1 MARYDLPQYQSVYRD
16 PQSVAINKELRDR
29 YTAAFLADDE
39 LTAAVDAMNA
49 ADFEGDQQLKNQ
61 LATQYNAKLAE
72 RARRGDYETMGT
84 SVMRDAR
91 KFTQGY
97 APIKQNYD
105 AVQAYASEL
114 KKRLGEGKISEEQYS
129 HAMGLSTQGY
139 NGLVQKADG
148 SIDESSYFNGT
159 RIVNYQDI
167 SAMID
172 ERMEAVSAEEG
183 GRSVRRVGQGPDAMY
198 EHQIGEEWKIIS
210 PERVEAVVADVMSN
224 PNVQAYLNQIGDIR
238 SYNVSDKDI
247 KSSLSMSLYGNPDDP
262 EDGGLKG
269 ELAKLVASGKTDKKT
284 VATMEALQEEIRRME
299 ELLPG
304 EGIEDSEELVLKR
317 KQALKNERIQEEIMR
332 KTGVARSTHMMHNVW
347 TEDLQEYDQMSLA
360 RYKQYL
366 ADYVPTV
373 YEDTGMTE
381 INSPSGISTKSVTTY
396 IDKHNDMMQAV
407 LDDAT
412 AFAVQEGYIE
422 TGEDGVPVRKLTID
436 DIKNGNVPEGMEGLV
451 DSYRNKIYALETQK
465 IIAEKRLEKA
475 RTDMGYS
482 IDTDKEAEEKFLNNS
497 FSYTVGKGSITGQQM
512 LDTINKLYG
521 REMDYET
528 ALSTLNQLQKIA
540 NTYDPTA
547 INLTEQG
554 KAEQA
559 RAKQAFDEVQ
569 RFSNMLKEDHNVSGW
584 FGSTL
589 SKRERLID
597 NMLDFKNQYIQKRDN
612 EVDAYLKK
620 NSKLQTGGMTS
631 STMPGLDNRQVI
643 ANTKAVKNHFEKKLL
658 NPNFKIFYNGQ
669 KQSDGTGTAAQLV
682 EDLDWDN
689 EAVTVSQ
696 VTFDTTPYLG
706 EPTLQFKV
714 KGKKDGKDVTTVVK
728 VPYSNMQQAG
738 MDQYFNHPSYRMALE
753 VNMARHS
760 NLPETNIGFFNENG
774 VQTGGLKWTFSTGK
788 SSGDVITYI
797 DIGDPNNPDDD
808 VKRSITAQDAARFID
823 NAGREDT
830 RQYLPSGEINPNFG
844 KPMHVFRTIK

>member
-105 AVQAYASEL
+105 AVQAYVSEL
-114 KKRLGEGKISEEQYS
+114 KKRLGEGKISEEQYA

-139 NGLVQKADG
+139 NGLVQRADG

-172 ERMEAVSAEEG
+172 ERMEALEAEEG
-183 GRSVRRVGQGPDAMY
+183 GSKIRRVGQGPDAMY
-198 EHQIGEEWKIIS
+198 ERLVGNEWKIVS
-210 PERVEAVVADVMSN
+210 QARVDAVVADVMSD

-238 SYNVSDKDI
+238 SYNVSDEDI

-381 INSPSGISTKSVTTY
+381 INSPSGTSTKSVTTY
-396 IDKHNDMMQAV
+396 IDKHNDMIQAI

-412 AFAVQEGYIE
+412 AYAVENHGLETDE
-422 TGEDGVPVRKLTID
+422 TGVPLRKFTID

-482 IDTDKEAEEKFLNNS
+482 LDTDKEAEQKFLSNTFKS
-497 FSYTVGKGSITGQQM
+497 TYGPGKDSITGQQM
-512 LDTINKLYG
+512 VDAINKLYEETPG
-521 REMDYET
+521 YTPMGYEE
-528 ALSTLNQLQKIA
+528 ALEKLNQLQKIA
-540 NTYDPTA
+540 AAYDPTE
-547 INLTEQG
+547 INVTVEG
-554 KAEQA
+554 QA
-559 RAKQAFDEVQ
+559 QNARRKQAFEAVNY
-569 RFSNMLKEDHNVSGW
+569 FNKMLKEDYNVSL
-584 FGSTL
+584 GSKQL
-589 SKRERLID
+589 VID
-597 NMLDFKNQYIQKRDN
+597 DMLRFKNDYIRTRDN
-612 EVDAYLKK
+612 EIDAYLEK

-682 EDLDWDN
+682 EDLEWD
-689 EAVTVSQ
+689 ETAVTVTQ

-714 KGKKDGKDVTTVVK
+714 KGKKDGKDVTTIVK

-738 MDQYFNHPSYRMALE
+738 MDQYFNQPSYRMALE

-760 NLPETNIGFFNENG
+760 NLPGTNIGFFDKNG
-774 VQTGGLKWTFSTGK
+774 KQTSSISWDFSTGK
-788 SSGDVITYI
+788 SAGDVIRYT
-797 DIGDPNNPDDD
+797 D
-808 VKRSITAQDAARFID
+808 VNGKIQSITAQAAAQMID
-823 NAGREDT
+823 DAGRIDDRKT
-830 RQYLPSGEINPNFG
+830 INGEPNPNFG